1 MNQDKLTTKLLFFII
16 LILIT
21 VTNLAFKAEF
31 PKPGTD
37 RGIPK
42 QYFVLNV
49 LDQFKNPVA
58 VNNEDHRG
66 NQTGNLWKARLSVRE
81 EARTIFNK
89 MN

>member
-1 MNQDKLTTKLLFFII
+1 MTTKLLFLII

-21 VTNLAFKAEF
+21 VTNLAFKAEL

-37 RGIPK
+37 RGTSK

-58 VNNEDHRG
+58 MNSEDHKG
-66 NQTGNLWKARLSVRE
+66 NQTGNLWKCRLSVRE

-89 MN
+89 VN